1 MTSRTVVPRIRSE
14 VKPDRPAG
22 GVEGSL
28 AALRRK
34 LPELWDSAAAALA
47 KGQDQLA
54 GLALRRR
61 RVLMRELESLSQLLA
76 TGAPPARVVPRLE
89 AADRLLE
96 ASLCE
101 ASRTD
106 QVLPKEPVVLELD
119 PAVRS
124 DLRLLRKGS
133 RNQPGAGP
141 ATEQQEG
148 GT

>member
-1 MTSRTVVPRIRSE
+1 

-22 GVEGSL
+22 GVEVKL

-47 KGQDQLA
+47 NGQDQLA

-61 RVLMRELESLSQLLA
+61 RVLMCELESLSQLLDA
-76 TGAPPARVVPRLE
+76 EAPQARVVPRIE

-96 ASLCE
+96 ASLFE

-106 QVLPKEPVVLELD
+106 QALPKEPVMLELD
-119 PAVRS
+119 PAVQS
-124 DLRLLRKGS
+124 DLRRLREDV
-133 RNQPGAGP
+133 RNQPRGGP
-141 ATEQQEG
+141 VTEQQEG
-148 GT
+148 GA

>member
-1 MTSRTVVPRIRSE
+1 M
-14 VKPDRPAG
+14 KPDRLAG
-22 GVEGSL
+22 GVEVRL

-61 RVLMRELESLSQLLA
+61 RVLMRELESLSQLLDA
-76 TGAPPARVVPRLE
+76 DASPARFVPRIE

-101 ASRTD
+101 ASRSD
-106 QVLPKEPVVLELD
+106 QALPKEPVVLELD
-119 PAVRS
+119 PAVQS
-124 DLRLLRKGS
+124 DLRRLREDM
-133 RNQPGAGP
+133 RNQPEGGQV
-141 ATEQQEG
+141 TEQRG
-148 GT
+148 GGA